1 MISNLNG
8 FFFSLHTG
16 YPPEAPSRCPNCC
29 NNLFTKYFSSVRA
42 NSAIYIVNAM
52 LHSVE
57 IQELSA
63 THRFY
68 VKSILAILKAL
79 ILNLD
84 FFKMSAFKKYT
95 NSAKFRA
102 SVILN
107 TYLIKM
113 PGLL

>member
-1 MISNLNG
+1 M
-8 FFFSLHTG
+8 
-16 YPPEAPSRCPNCC
+16 
-29 NNLFTKYFSSVRA
+29 RA

-84 FFKMSAFKKYT
+84 FFLKCQHSKNT
-95 NSAKFRA
+95 QIQQNSEPQ
-102 SVILN
+102 L
-107 TYLIKM
+107 Y
-113 PGLL
+113 